1 MNQKFSQDFTGLF
14 KRKQDPETK
23 YQKPSPMLKSRVMLA
38 AEALD
43 NCGIGITESTKI
55 QAVELIRRIN
65 NYKADNRIQ
74 YD

>member
-23 YQKPSPMLKSRVMLA
+23 YQTPRPMLKSRVMLA

-43 NCGIGITESTKI
+43 NCGIGISESTKVH
-55 QAVELIRRIN
+55 AVELVRRIN
-65 NYKADNRIQ
+65 NYNSNNRIQ

>member
-1 MNQKFSQDFTGLF
+1 MNQNFSHDFTGLF

-23 YQKPSPMLKSRVMLA
+23 YQTPRPMLKSRVMLA

-43 NCGIGITESTKI
+43 NCGIGISESTKVH
-55 QAVELIRRIN
+55 AVELVRRIN
-65 NYKADNRIQ
+65 NYNSNNRIQ

>member
-23 YQKPSPMLKSRVMLA
+23 YQNSTPMLKSRVMLA

-43 NCGIGITESTKI
+43 KSGIGIN
-55 QAVELIRRIN
+55 QATRITPIELVRRIN